1 MNTININKKSTYLRL
16 NSNLYAYIEKLAK
29 KENRSLNNFIE
40 TTLFDAL
47 NYREPNE
54 KTKKGIKESREERSS
69 LKKYSSTED
78 LFNDLDNEL

>member
-1 MNTININKKSTYLRL
+1 MNTININKKSTSLRL

-47 NYREPNE
+47 NHREPNE

>member
-1 MNTININKKSTYLRL
+1 MNTININKKSTSLRL

-54 KTKKGIKESREERSS
+54 KTAKGIKESREERAS

-78 LFNDLDNEL
+78 LFKDLNNEL

>member
-1 MNTININKKSTYLRL
+1 MNTININKKSTSLRL

-54 KTKKGIKESREERSS
+54 KTKKGIKESREERAS

-78 LFNDLDNEL
+78 LFKDFDNEL

>member
-1 MNTININKKSTYLRL
+1 MNTININKKSTSLWL